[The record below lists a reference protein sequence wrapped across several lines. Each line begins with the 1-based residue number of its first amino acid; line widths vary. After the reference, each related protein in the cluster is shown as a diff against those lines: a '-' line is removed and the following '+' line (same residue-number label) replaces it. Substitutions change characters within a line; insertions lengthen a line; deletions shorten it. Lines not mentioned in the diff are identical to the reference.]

1 VPDAEPIRVWRV
13 YTGDDNETHVEALDV
28 PLNRGGAGAVSR
40 LFAGSG
46 VIMRR
51 TFPDYDLDW
60 HPAPR
65 RQLVVTLTG
74 RGEIEVS
81 DGTLLPLEP
90 GTIVLV
96 EDVDGIG
103 HKSRAVEGAERVS
116 LFLPLDD
123 DTSLV

>member
-1 VPDAEPIRVWRV
+1 VADPIRVWRV
-13 YTGDDNETHVEALDV
+13 YTGSDAQTHVEAIDV
-28 PLNRGGAGAVSR
+28 PLEGGDAGAVSQ

-81 DGTLLPLEP
+81 DGTRLPLEP

-116 LFLPLDD
+116 LFLPLDP
-123 DTSLV
+123 DTKLG